1 MKVSLSSRAKRDL
14 SAIRKWTE
22 ERSPSGADSV
32 EMAILSKIKRLES
45 FPRSAKRTDE
55 AGVRMLSIVRY
66 PYVVLYRVFDDEVII
81 LHIRHTSRDS
91 DDAGSL

>member
-1 MKVSLSSRAKRDL
+1 
-14 SAIRKWTE
+14 
-22 ERSPSGADSV
+22 
-32 EMAILSKIKRLES
+32 
-45 FPRSAKRTDE
+45 
-55 AGVRMLSIVRY
+55 MLSIVRY